1 MSALTLNLAKPG
13 ETAPKLALNLN
24 KGERFRVRLAWDG
37 PNDLDLHALVC
48 TNHGNGAKAGSFGDI
63 LSTYN
68 VRRRIGTQEVGSLTP
83 EADGSFSIHDGA
95 LKHSPDARDGDRL
108 DIDEWIAIDPARLP
122 APVAGFLEI
131 PLVAMIHPQQ
141 GAVRFRDVQNA
152 SVIVETEAGQPLLR
166 AALSQEFGDFVGV
179 QMGSILVGPGG
190 AEFAA
195 VGTGFNGDFNAV
207 LAHFS

>member
-48 TNHGNGAKAGSFGDI
+48 TNHGNGAKAG
-63 LSTYN
+63 
-68 VRRRIGTQEVGSLTP
+68 
-83 EADGSFSIHDGA
+83 
-95 LKHSPDARDGDRL
+95 RDGDRL
-108 DIDEWIAIDPARLP
+108 DIDEWIAIDPARLL

-195 VGTGFNGDFNAV
+195 VGTGFNG
-207 LAHFS
+207 